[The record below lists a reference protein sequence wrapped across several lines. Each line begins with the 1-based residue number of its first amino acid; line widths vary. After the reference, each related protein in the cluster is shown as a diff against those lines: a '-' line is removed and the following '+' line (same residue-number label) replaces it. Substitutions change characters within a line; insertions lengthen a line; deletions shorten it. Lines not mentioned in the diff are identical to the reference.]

1 MAFESG
7 AHPGVCGYLF
17 LRTEQRGQGQHGVAI
32 SRCLRSSEETVPFMT
47 PKLIS
52 WVCLWASFRML
63 DKCWVQTEFMTGA
76 W

>member
-47 PKLIS
+47 PKLIDHVGLLNGPPS
-52 WVCLWASFRML
+52 DRVVCI
-63 DKCWVQTEFMTGA
+63 GP
-76 W
+76 